1 MSLLVT
7 FNKNTALGVLSF
19 SIHHFCSIYNRSELT
34 QVCIIKFEKKNERW
48 KKNHGRETNNL
59 I

>member
-19 SIHHFCSIYNRSELT
+19 SIHHFCSIYNQSELT
-34 QVCIIKFEKKNERW
+34 QVCIIKFEKKTMSA
-48 KKNHGRETNNL
+48 GRKTMEEKQT